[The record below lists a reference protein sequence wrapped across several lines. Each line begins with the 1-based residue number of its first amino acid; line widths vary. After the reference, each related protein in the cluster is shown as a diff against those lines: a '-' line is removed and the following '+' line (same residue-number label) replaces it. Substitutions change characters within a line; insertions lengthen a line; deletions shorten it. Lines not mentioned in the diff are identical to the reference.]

1 MSVVQMD
8 MAVYPILRFISVHQ
22 LNKTFKP
29 FVRKIARITVSCNG
43 SVRQH
48 NVNSTCFSNLPIQLF
63 HAMVHLLLAVLMQ
76 SSVIDKASA
85 KPKNPQAFANAKLIL
100 NTVASFGG
108 IFFIRTIVIP
118 VNIQERSPAERIISY
133 SDNLPG

>member
-1 MSVVQMD
+1 MSVVQMN
-8 MAVYPILRFISVHQ
+8 MAVYPIPRLISIHQ
-22 LNKTFKP
+22 LYETRKP
-29 FVRKIARITVSCNG
+29 SMCKIACVAVSRSG

-48 NVNSTCFSNLPIQLF
+48 YVNSTCLSNLPIQLF
-63 HAMVHLLLAVLMQ
+63 HAMVHLSLAILMQ
-76 SSVIDKASA
+76 SSVIDRASA

-118 VNIQERSPAERIISY
+118 VNIQEWCPRHGHDE
-133 SDNLPG
+133 